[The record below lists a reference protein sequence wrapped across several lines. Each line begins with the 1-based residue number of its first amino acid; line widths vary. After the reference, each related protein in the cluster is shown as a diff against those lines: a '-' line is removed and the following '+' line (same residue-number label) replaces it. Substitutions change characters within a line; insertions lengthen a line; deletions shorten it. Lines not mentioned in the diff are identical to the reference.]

1 MEPFINQIWST
12 VGGFLPSLVG
22 AILVLLVGWL
32 IALIVS
38 WAVGAILNR
47 TSLDNRLARSMGLEK
62 RKSNLKIEPI
72 ITTAVFWLIMLFVL
86 VAVFQILGLTI
97 ITEPLN
103 GLLSTIF
110 EYAANIA
117 AAGALLLLAW
127 IIATVVK
134 LVVSKLLGATSLDD
148 KLSNQAGLTQEGQT
162 PLSEL
167 LANVLYWFI
176 FLLFLPAI
184 LGALGMQGLLEP
196 VQDMMTTV
204 LGYLPNVFAA
214 IVFIWLGWLIARI
227 IRQIVVGLLSAA
239 QVDGLGERVG
249 IKPQEGGQ
257 SLSEVIG
264 TVVYVLI
271 LIPAIIAGLQVLQ
284 ISAIS
289 DPATE
294 MLTTLLQAIPA
305 IFGAAIVLAVTYV
318 IARLVS
324 GLVTTLLKSI
334 GFDRVLGLIGLGRD
348 PAEGGWSP
356 SDVVGYLVLVGLM
369 LFATI
374 EAAEM
379 MGFTIF
385 SVMVAQFLEFAVQV
399 VLAVIIFGLGLY
411 LANLAYRVI
420 LSTVNN
426 NANLLAQSARALIIV
441 FVAAM
446 ALRQVGVAEDI
457 VNLAFGLS
465 LGAIAVAFAL
475 AAGLGSREIAGREI
489 DSLISKIRSADKSQ
503 PPSRLTPPS

>member
-1 MEPFINQIWST
+1 MEQFINQIWST

-32 IALIVS
+32 IALVIS
-38 WAVGAILNR
+38 WAVGAILKR
-47 TSLDNRLARSMGLEK
+47 TSLDNRLASSMGLDK
-62 RKSNLKIEPI
+62 RKPNFKIEPI
-72 ITTAVFWLIMLFVL
+72 ITSAVFWLIMLFVL
-86 VAVFQILGLTI
+86 VAVFEILGLTI

-103 GLLSTIF
+103 GLLSTIL
-110 EYAANIA
+110 EYGANIA

-134 LVVSKLLGATSLDD
+134 LVISKLLGATSLDD
-148 KLSNQAGLTQEGQT
+148 KLSSQAGLTQEGQT

-196 VQDMMTTV
+196 VQEMMTTV
-204 LGYLPNVFAA
+204 LGYLPNVFAS

-227 IRQIVVGLLSAA
+227 IRQIVVGLLTAA

-249 IKPQEGGQ
+249 IKRQEGGQ

-264 TVVYVLI
+264 TIIYVLI

-324 GLVTTLLKSI
+324 SLVTTLLKSI
-334 GFDRVLGLIGLGRD
+334 GFDRVLSLIGLGRS

-379 MGFTIF
+379 LGFTIF

-475 AAGLGSREIAGREI
+475 AVGLGSREIAGREI
-489 DSLISKIRSADKSQ
+489 DSMISKIRSADDSQ
-503 PPSRLTPPS
+503 PPTRLTPPS